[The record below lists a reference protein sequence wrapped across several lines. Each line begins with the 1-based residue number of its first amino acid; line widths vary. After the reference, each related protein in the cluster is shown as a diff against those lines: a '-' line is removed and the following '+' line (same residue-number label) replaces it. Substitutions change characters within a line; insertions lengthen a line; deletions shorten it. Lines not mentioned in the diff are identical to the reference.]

1 MGTAKDSAE
10 RRRCPWP
17 GESGAEDSK
26 HVELHNFAARK
37 REARRAAQ
45 LALASEREALH
56 VRIGAAS
63 SGDRLDCI
71 GCVVGDYI
79 GVAGARAKEPAGEEG
94 AAGGKDAAGGRGR
107 GGGAGK
113 RHHID
118 YVKIPIA
125 SARFWT
131 VRWLL

>member
-10 RRRCPWP
+10 RRRRPWP

-56 VRIGAAS
+56 VRALAQLGAA
-63 SGDRLDCI
+63 I
-71 GCVVGDYI
+71 G
-79 GVAGARAKEPAGEEG
+79 
-94 AAGGKDAAGGRGR
+94 
-107 GGGAGK
+107 
-113 RHHID
+113 
-118 YVKIPIA
+118 
-125 SARFWT
+125 WT
-131 VRWLL
+131 VLAVWWVSTLVWQVRARKSLLEKKARREEKMRREAEAAEEAQASDTT